1 MCVSW
6 WEGKLRLQNKKGL
19 LRAFTRLE
27 TFSPHFH
34 SFLLPSSS
42 HSTGGY
48 TNKPVLEWSSST
60 STTGEFW
67 PKILLV
73 KHFVF
78 HQVKKKLLFLQTR
91 LRVLPRVK
99 MSICWNLAES
109 KISSFP
115 GPDRFYPSSVSHHH
129 PEPTFAF
136 RKLNRKLWQKWEM
149 GLILIKIQ
157 ITPEEPFV
165 FCHRFGLGNVFVTQK
180 ISGCRN

>member
-48 TNKPVLEWSSST
+48 TNKPVLGWSSST
-60 STTGEFW
+60 STIGEFW
-67 PKILLV
+67 PQILLV

-78 HQVKKKLLFLQTR
+78 HQVKKKLLFLQTQ

-115 GPDRFYPSSVSHHH
+115 GPDRFYPVQCHI
-129 PEPTFAF
+129 TTWTNFCF
-136 RKLNRKLWQKWEM
+136 QK
-149 GLILIKIQ
+149 
-157 ITPEEPFV
+157 TS
-165 FCHRFGLGNVFVTQK
+165 QK
-180 ISGCRN
+180 IVAEVGNGVYSRGNSDYTRRAFCLLSQIWSWKCFCYSKNKWL